1 MARRRGSSWN
11 WGSWVEKT
19 EGLDGVME
27 DEFMLKLKCLLGA
40 RILRGFRN
48 GTITALFTLLNL
60 PEPLVGRLHLVRLW
74 IRWGHFAVLSK
85 LVLVFPRSRPPP
97 PHSSWTKSDQTIPP
111 FSSLVYD
118 HNFRLGT
125 SAKWHCTKLPP
136 AHHTTT
142 TTILRDDCG
151 GGATLIIILPTKFP
165 LFLFLGS
172 SQQALWCQLLL
183 L

>member
-60 PEPLVGRLHLVRLW
+60 PEPLVGRLHLVRL
-74 IRWGHFAVLSK
+74 
-85 LVLVFPRSRPPP
+85 
-97 PHSSWTKSDQTIPP
+97 
-111 FSSLVYD
+111 
-118 HNFRLGT
+118 
-125 SAKWHCTKLPP
+125 
-136 AHHTTT
+136 
-142 TTILRDDCG
+142 
-151 GGATLIIILPTKFP
+151 
-165 LFLFLGS
+165 
-172 SQQALWCQLLL
+172 
-183 L
+183 